1 MATNIS
7 SPLLLEIDDVPASIL
22 TDYSLQIGQTAQ
34 GRLTSYTDQDWFA
47 IPLKAGQTYTFA
59 VIGTGT
65 NPLRDTYLYLR
76 DAQGGLVSSDNDSG
90 PYTSSFITY
99 TALTDATYYLAVEN
113 NWLASRQFDPAQYG
127 LSAFLGLKSNF
138 DILMGAG
145 AINSYDSW
153 NISSSTPVITYGFRE
168 SAPDYSVIGSDIS
181 SFSRLSSAQM
191 SAVHLALELWSDV
204 ANVKFAAV
212 NQSGY
217 TNNAT
222 ILIGNYFDSTD
233 GAGAFVYGPG
243 SVASSSFAGDVWLN
257 KAGSISETNAGLGT
271 YSFETIVHE
280 LGHVIGLTHPGDYNA
295 RPGLTFSYSSSAQ
308 FLQDSQQYS
317 IMSYFNSSAT
327 AQGVTVNNVT
337 SPLILDIV
345 AIQDIYGANFT
356 TRTNDT
362 VYGFNSNAGDIF
374 NFKIN
379 ISPQLCIWDAGGQD
393 TLDCSGYNQ
402 DQVID
407 LREGYFSDVGGFKSN
422 ISIALGVNLENAI
435 GGSGNDQISGNLS
448 NNFLTGGKGSD
459 VIDGGFGIDK
469 AIYSGLLSDYTIRVF
484 SGTTSVIDKTA
495 NRDGADTLTNVER
508 LSFTDTNVAL
518 DSGRGQNAGSAYR
531 LYKAAFN
538 RTPDAEGLGFWI
550 KSLDNGNS
558 LNNVSQCFI
567 GSPEFQ
573 RIYGANSSDTT
584 FLTNIYSNVLG
595 RNYDQSG
602 YDFWLNGLKNG
613 LQRDSLLSQFF
624 ESVENCA
631 NVAPLIGQGIQYKE
645 WVG

>member
-1 MATNIS
+1 MATSIS
-7 SPLLLEIDDVPASIL
+7 TPLLLETKDAPASIL
-22 TDYSLQIGQTAQ
+22 TNYSLEIDQTAQ
-34 GRLTSYTDQDWFA
+34 GTLTSYSDQDWFA

-59 VIGTGT
+59 LIGTGT
-65 NPLRDTYLYLR
+65 NPLRDTYLYLH
-76 DAQGGLVSSDNDSG
+76 DTQGDLVTSDNDSG
-90 PYTSSFITY
+90 PYTSSCITF
-99 TALTDATYYLAVEN
+99 TALTNATYYLAVSN
-113 NWLASRQFDPAQYG
+113 NWPTSGQYDASQYG
-127 LSAFLGLKSNF
+127 LSAFLGLKPNF
-138 DILMGAG
+138 DFLMGAG
-145 AINSYDSW
+145 AINAYDSW
-153 NISSSTPVITYGFRE
+153 NTSAITPVITYGFRE

-204 ANVKFAAV
+204 ANIKFVAV
-212 NQSGY
+212 NERGY

-233 GAGAFVYGPG
+233 GAGAFAYGPG

-257 KAGSISETNAGLGT
+257 KAGSINVTNSGLGT

-295 RPGLTFSYSSSAQ
+295 RPGVTFSYSSSAQ

-317 IMSYFNSSAT
+317 IMSYFDSSAT
-327 AQGVTVNNVT
+327 AQGETVNYVS
-337 SPLILDIV
+337 SPLIFDIV
-345 AIQDIYGANFT
+345 AIQDIYGANYT
-356 TRTNDT
+356 TRINDT

-374 NFKIN
+374 DFRIN

-393 TLDCSGYNQ
+393 TLDLSGYSQN
-402 DQVID
+402 QVID

-435 GGSGNDQISGNLS
+435 GGSGNDA
-448 NNFLTGGKGSD
+448 LTGNIANNRIQGNKGND
-459 VIDGGFGIDK
+459 TIDGGTGIDT
-469 AIYSGLLSDYTIRVF
+469 AIF
-484 SGTTSVIDKTA
+484 SGTAASHTITIGSTSSTVVDKTA
-495 NRDGADTLTNVER
+495 NRNGTDTLTNVER

-518 DSGRGQNAGSAYR
+518 DTARGDNAGKAYR
-531 LYKAAFN
+531 IYKAAFN

-558 LNNVSQCFI
+558 LNNVSQGFI

-602 YDFWLNGLKNG
+602 YDFWLNGLQNG
-613 LQRDSLLSQFF
+613 LQRDSLLSQFS
-624 ESVENCA
+624 ESVENSA
-631 NVAPLIGQGIQYKE
+631 NVATLIGQGITYKE
-645 WVG
+645 YVG